1 MSGAPPSVRHNSVFP
16 KKMMLMML
24 VDLSLAYSPPASV
37 AGPLCSIAA
46 SGTCP
51 ALALGDRVLAIDE
64 DKKYHD
70 GKVQGMINNNSG
82 ISIDFSD
89 WSPTERWWTPGFEG
103 ALPFVPVKEP
113 TIGLLVIAQVPN
125 QDYWEQATISAPG
138 GSTEEWIVRFNDG
151 TTVTK
156 ANHDLCSV
164 CSPSAE
170 HPQIDGCASEPVGS
184 CDSLVP
190 GDKVL
195 VAEKLGYLGCY
206 KDDDGGARDLDH
218 VVCGSGVV
226 HMPKGGCSDLSMDY
240 MDKDSLTIEK
250 CAQWCSSFKYFGVE
264 FGYNCFCGNSYGSQG
279 KANDGDCDT
288 ACTGDSTQI
297 CGAGYHNSVYS
308 TATTTW
314 SSAQVLGLTS
324 SNTLYISGDDVAF
337 ASVPVGYTAQH
348 KGLVKEVVPAVASAL
363 GTTVLA
369 KQDGADGYSMGKVV
383 GSDGT
388 ILSVLFEQGL
398 NNVGKVKAADV
409 RLLCYAF
416 E

>member
-1 MSGAPPSVRHNSVFP
+1 
-16 KKMMLMML
+16 
-24 VDLSLAYSPPASV
+24 
-37 AGPLCSIAA
+37 LCSIAA

-113 TIGLLVIAQVPN
+113 TIGLLVVAQVPN
-125 QDYWEQATISAPG
+125 QDYWEQATVSAPG

-164 CSPSAE
+164 CSPSADP
-170 HPQIDGCASEPVGS
+170 PQIDDGCASEPVGS

-195 VAEKLGYLGCY
+195 VAEKLGYVGCY
-206 KDDDGGARDLDH
+206 KDWVEGVGVRDLDH
-218 VVCGSGVV
+218 AVCETGVV
-226 HMPKGGCSDLSMDY
+226 LMNSGGCPSDSWLEQ
-240 MDKDSLTIEK
+240 DSLTIEK
-250 CAQWCSSFKYFGVE
+250 CALWCSSFQYFGVHTHAGDE
-264 FGYNCFCGNSYGSQG
+264 SFCFCGNSYGSQG
-279 KANDGDCDT
+279 KTDYDSICNARCS
-288 ACTGDSTQI
+288 GDSSQT
-297 CGAGYHNSVYS
+297 CGGGVLNKYAANSIYS
-308 TATTTW
+308 TADTTW
-314 SSAQVLGLTS
+314 SSAQVVGLTS
-324 SNTLYISGDDVAF
+324 SNTLYVSGDDVSFTAIG
-337 ASVPVGYTAQH
+337 SGYVAQH
-348 KGLVKEVVPAVASAL
+348 KGLVKEVVPTSDVAL

-369 KQDGADGYSMGKVV
+369 KQEGADGYSMGKVV
-383 GSDGT
+383 GSDGAM
-388 ILSVLFEQGL
+388 LSVLFEQGL
-398 NNVGKVKAADV
+398 NNMGKVKAADV

>member
-1 MSGAPPSVRHNSVFP
+1 
-16 KKMMLMML
+16 
-24 VDLSLAYSPPASV
+24 
-37 AGPLCSIAA
+37 
-46 SGTCP
+46 
-51 ALALGDRVLAIDE
+51 VLAIDE

-113 TIGLLVIAQVPN
+113 TIGLLVVAQVPN
-125 QDYWEQATISAPG
+125 QDYWEQATVSAPG

-151 TTVTK
+151 TTATK
-156 ANHDLCSV
+156 ANHDICSV

-170 HPQIDGCASEPVGS
+170 HPQFDECASEPVGS

-206 KDDDGGARDLDH
+206 VDVAHTGQRDLPY
-218 VVCGSGVV
+218 VLCQSGISAT
-226 HMPKGGCSDLSMDY
+226 GECSAEDWME
-240 MDKDSLTIEK
+240 MDSLTIEK
-250 CAQWCSSFKYFGVE
+250 CSLWCSSFKYFGVQCSKE
-264 FGYNCFCGNSYGSQG
+264 CRCGDTYGNHG
-279 KANDGDCDT
+279 KADEADCDNK
-288 ACTGDSTQI
+288 CTGDDSET
-297 CGAGYHNSVYS
+297 CGDHSRNSIYS
-308 TATTTW
+308 TAATTW
-314 SSAQVLGLTS
+314 SSAQVLGLTV
-324 SNTLYISGDDVAF
+324 SNTLYFSGDDVAF
-337 ASVPVGYTAQH
+337 ASGAIGYVAQH
-348 KGLVKEVVPAVASAL
+348 KGLVKEVAPSPFTPLPAL

-383 GSDGT
+383 GSDGAN
-388 ILSVLFEQGL
+388 LSVLFEQGL

-416 E
+416 A

>member
-64 DKKYHD
+64 EKKYHD

-125 QDYWEQATISAPG
+125 QDYWEQATVSAPG

-151 TTVTK
+151 TTATK
-156 ANHDLCSV
+156 ANHDICSV

-170 HPQIDGCASEPVGS
+170 HPQFDECASEPVGS

-195 VAEKLGYLGCY
+195 VAGNQHSYVGCY
-206 KDDDGGARDLDH
+206 KDADKSTAPRDLEH
-218 VVCGSGVV
+218 VVCETGVLPV
-226 HMPKGGCSDLSMDY
+226 KSGGCPSYLE
-240 MDKDSLTIEK
+240 KDSLTIEK
-250 CAQWCSSFKYFGVE
+250 CASWCSSFRYFGTQNAE
-264 FGYNCFCGNSYGSQG
+264 GCFCGDFYGSQG
-279 KANDGDCDT
+279 KADEDDCNK
-288 ACTGDSTQI
+288 ACPGDSTQI
-297 CGAGYHNSVYS
+297 CGAAARNSIFS
-308 TATTTW
+308 TAATTW
-314 SSAQVLGLTS
+314 SSAQVLGLTV
-324 SNTLYISGDDVAF
+324 SNTLYVFGDDVSF
-337 ASVPVGYTAQH
+337 TTIGSGYVAQH
-348 KGLVKEVVPAVASAL
+348 KGIVKELAPTGDVAL

-383 GSDGT
+383 SSDGAT
-388 ILSVLFEQGL
+388 LSVLFEQGL

-416 E
+416 A